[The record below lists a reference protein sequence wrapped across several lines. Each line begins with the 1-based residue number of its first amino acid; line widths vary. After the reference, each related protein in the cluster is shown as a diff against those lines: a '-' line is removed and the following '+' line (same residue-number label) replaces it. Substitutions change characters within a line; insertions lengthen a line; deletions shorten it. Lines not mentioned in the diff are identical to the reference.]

1 MAKAHKRAD
10 GTWYGAVYLGKNLY
24 NEKDYK
30 FVYAPKEK
38 ECNQKI
44 REVEYKRDHG
54 LLQER
59 TKSNLVTVEDYWNE
73 WLDGKVSLADSTIQE
88 YKSVKKKHLS
98 KVMKMNAKDLNYRVV
113 QKLYNDIYK
122 ENNNNPKLVKKVSRS
137 FNCFLRKMAVDRSC
151 PIPRDVLDGIEL
163 PACPK
168 VKHYKINTQTHD
180 TIVKALKE
188 EYDKEDSD
196 IGYLYNI
203 AMITSCGGCRIG
215 EATAIFID
223 DIDFENNTI
232 KINKQQL
239 PVLGKGYCIVEKTK
253 TEAGNR
259 IIVITSSLKK
269 FLLEHLEKQKIM
281 IEELKMLGIEPQ
293 PITFI
298 RADKTE
304 EIIDSFNLLTTTNAG
319 KLVKKNSA
327 QRNWKKFREDL
338 GYEEQIRIHDF
349 RRYFATQMMKAGVPD
364 TIAKSQL
371 GHTDVDMT
379 QYYQDDTEELK
390 QEYLSKLDL

>member
-1 MAKAHKRAD
+1 MVNPKQIAD
-10 GTWYGAVYLGKNLY
+10 GRWRGQIYTGKDIYNKKKYKYIYGKT
-24 NEKDYK
+24 
-30 FVYAPKEK
+30 EK
-38 ECNQKI
+38 ECKKNI
-44 REVEYKRDHG
+44 IDYEYMKKHN
-54 LLQER
+54 LLPK
-59 TKSNLVTVEDYWNE
+59 TSNLNLVTVEDYWNE

-88 YKSVKKKHLS
+88 YKSIKKKHLS
-98 KVMKMNAKDLNYRVV
+98 KVMQMNAKDLNYRVV

-168 VKHYKINTQTHD
+168 VQHYKITAKTHNN
-180 TIVKALKE
+180 IIKALKE
-188 EYDKEDSD
+188 EYDKEESD

-259 IIVITSSLKK
+259 IIVITSNLKK

-281 IEELKMLGIEPQ
+281 IEELKILGIEPQ

-304 EIIDSFNLLTTTNAG
+304 ETIDSFNLLTTTNAG

-390 QEYLSKLDL
+390 QSYIATLNF